1 MLPTAIVAYQWC
13 ERHHHR
19 APLVAVEL
27 LILDEVREVL
37 IAAIAEQA
45 GFGRNALSQDH
56 LVGVQENVKVLEHL
70 HVCRQCWQDRDP
82 VHEFLDGHENAIKE
96 DRVLGREIEI
106 GVRPTLFDGMAGDA
120 DGHHALAPLRAAL
133 PKHVSADPLD
143 RQSLAAHRLDEI
155 TDAQVLDPDLAGR
168 GKDRCA
174 PQEAVFASMW
184 VAFAVIF
191 AEGIAS
197 MR

>member
-37 IAAIAEQA
+37 IAAIAEKA

-56 LVGVQENVKVLEHL
+56 LVGVQENVKYSSTSMSRRSAGKIEILFTSSL
-70 HVCRQCWQDRDP
+70 TGMRTPIGRS
-82 VHEFLDGHENAIKE
+82 
-96 DRVLGREIEI
+96 RVGAKIEI